1 MAFLVENSHA
11 VLPAFGEVRVL
22 IGCVSDAPGEYND
35 TLVVRVG
42 DLPARHITVT
52 AGVAGSPLEVRQTK
66 HVPAGLPRRGGGGA
80 AGVAATVHGAS
91 PVFGLD
97 WGETPVGAGALTKR
111 FFVVNRGPHDA
122 QVEFIPWLN
131 PIPDDPSVYYSGE
144 ERDTVC
150 ASVSLAP
157 DEIGGRVEV
166 NVVGRGV
173 MCARRGPFTVSP
185 SGPVFVPKNGGQVQF
200 EVAYSYK
207 GQTPRHFVGSVVS
220 KQISLAPDEIGG
232 RVEVN
237 VVGRGVMCAR
247 RGPFTV
253 SPSGPVFVP
262 KNGGQVQFEVAYS
275 YKGQTPRHFV
285 GSVVSKQKLLPSGFG
300 DGGKRLPAGAPVT
313 IEWASAVADAT
324 LSARSSNTV
333 TDPVAMR
340 HASINPLRVKLTGTF
355 HENAAPPALPM
366 KPLVVRLSAKA
377 CSPRVTPNAP
387 VNLNWV
393 CSASAPP
400 GAREFQKSVTLRNN
414 HTTACA
420 FRITCPP
427 PFTVEDVLA
436 STPQQGLL
444 VHQVSQ
450 VSRTGDTQ
458 QTGSTQSGAPLVPPL
473 SLRDE
478 CSDFKKCDSLV
489 GLRGVVWQVP
499 AGQNL
504 HVTLKFT
511 PPTEDYDDFGNP
523 VREESVFD
531 EKTGNRQTLDGA
543 LVLLYENG
551 DAQHFPLACEL
562 GRPSLHFANDVRA
575 VDFGKIHLAAAK
587 DSVASTKQVFVVNDS
602 SAEAR
607 WRATSSSNFFSIHPP
622 SGIVAGGGGR
632 AAVAVRFVP
641 DKEKEFK
648 GVVRFE
654 VEEGTGCS
662 LACAGQGTLDEAE
675 DA

>member
-1 MAFLVENSHA
+1 VAFLVENSHA

-150 ASVSLAP
+150 ASV
-157 DEIGGRVEV
+157 
-166 NVVGRGV
+166 
-173 MCARRGPFTVSP
+173 
-185 SGPVFVPKNGGQVQF
+185 
-200 EVAYSYK
+200 
-207 GQTPRHFVGSVVS
+207 
-220 KQISLAPDEIGG
+220 SLAPDEIGG

-654 VEEGTGCS
+654 VEEGTGCT